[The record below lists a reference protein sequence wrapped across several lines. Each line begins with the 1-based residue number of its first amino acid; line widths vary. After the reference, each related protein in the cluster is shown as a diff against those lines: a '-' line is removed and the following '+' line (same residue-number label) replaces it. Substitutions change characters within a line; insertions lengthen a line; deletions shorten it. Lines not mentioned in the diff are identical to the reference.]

1 MASCR
6 SIPPRRA
13 LLVPTQNRKP
23 RRKVST
29 QWEILNA
36 AHWIH
41 LIDCNPGH
49 VLSQE
54 SPLSKPQD
62 MTCIGSKQLKSKLQS
77 LIEYWPAPTIP
88 IAKME
93 LCDTSASLSC
103 DNLLRVST
111 ILSWGLDADRM
122 ARAKGT
128 ARRITGSPYCSWNE
142 RIGLILKLQP

>member
-1 MASCR
+1 MRYIECSALNTSHWLQSWTRVISRQPSLKASR
-6 SIPPRRA
+6 
-13 LLVPTQNRKP
+13 
-23 RRKVST
+23 
-29 QWEILNA
+29 
-36 AHWIH
+36 
-41 LIDCNPGH
+41 
-49 VLSQE
+49 
-54 SPLSKPQD
+54 QD
-62 MTCIGSKQLKSKLQS
+62 MTCIGSKQLESKLQS

-111 ILSWGLDADRM
+111 ILSWGLDADRI

-142 RIGLILKLQP
+142 KKWSDIKTSTITWSQGMKQSSCLVLFCFFRRCGC